1 MRAQQCKQSFAAQ
14 LHAHTAMLQHALLG
28 LAAHNLQ
35 HSPLPTGPRNL
46 NCLQQA
52 ELERAAQEERS
63 RKAAHEEE
71 ERKRKAAR
79 QQVKLM
85 LKRLPWLEPHKCTS
99 WLRGP

>member
-1 MRAQQCKQSFAAQ
+1 MSVNAAAQ
-14 LHAHTAMLQHALLG
+14 LHARTAALKHDCCLWQSHSEQRSPCTKHTEKFNG
-28 LAAHNLQ
+28 
-35 HSPLPTGPRNL
+35 
-46 NCLQQA
+46 LQQA

-85 LKRLPWLEPHKCTS
+85 LARLAWLKSHKRSVYW
-99 WLRGP
+99 RGI